1 MKTRRMTRVRNQT
14 LLFAALAIFT
24 FMNLVPIEALSTT

>member
-1 MKTRRMTRVRNQT
+1 MKARRIARVRNQT

-24 FMNLVPIEALSTT
+24 FINLVPLIWAA